1 MHAFISMARINI
13 NSMSKSTRSRKVVT
27 KSESKAAPALD
38 TSPYVF
44 QREKISH
51 DLNIRELPWTEKQKA
66 LIELFLDK
74 RCKVLFLKG
83 VAGTSKTIL
92 SMYLGLRLLQ
102 MRKVSD
108 IVLIR
113 SAVES
118 ADSKLGY
125 LPGDITDKF
134 GVYLAPFNHK
144 FEELLPKQQIDKL
157 EKDNRFVIC
166 PINYAR
172 GLHFAAKF
180 IACDESQNLTI
191 AELNT
196 LMTRMGEFAKVIV
209 CGDPDQS
216 DLPHGK
222 SGFTKVYDAFN
233 TDEAIEQGIIC
244 AELTEDDIVRSAL
257 CKYITHKFKEIRAV
271 NIPQNNHGHK

>member
-1 MHAFISMARINI
+1 
-13 NSMSKSTRSRKVVT
+13 MSKSKRSRKAVSKT
-27 KSESKAAPALD
+27 ESKQPSALED

-44 QREKISH
+44 QRDKIAY
-51 DLNIRELPWTEKQKA
+51 DLNIKELPWTVRQKD
-66 LIELFLDK
+66 IIDLFLDK

-102 MRKVSD
+102 MRRVSD

-118 ADSKLGY
+118 ADSKLGF
-125 LPGDITDKF
+125 LPGDISEKF
-134 GVYLAPFNHK
+134 GVYLTPFNDK
-144 FEELLPKQQIDKL
+144 FSELLFKAQIDKL
-157 EKDNRFVIC
+157 EKDNRIAIC

-180 IACDESQNLTI
+180 VCCDESQNLTI
-191 AELNT
+191 GELNT
-196 LMTRMGEFAKVIV
+196 LMTRFGEFAKVII

-216 DLPHGK
+216 DLPNGK
-222 SGFTKVYDAFN
+222 SGFVKVYDSFN
-233 TDEAIEQGIIC
+233 TLESQEQGIYC
-244 AELTEDDIVRSAL
+244 AELTEEDIVRSEL
-257 CKYITHKFKEIRAV
+257 CKYITRKFKEIRQV
-271 NIPQNNHGHK
+271 NGNGNNHGHK

>member
-1 MHAFISMARINI
+1 
-13 NSMSKSTRSRKVVT
+13 
-27 KSESKAAPALD
+27 
-38 TSPYVF
+38 
-44 QREKISH
+44 
-51 DLNIRELPWTEKQKA
+51 
-66 LIELFLDK
+66 
-74 RCKVLFLKG
+74 
-83 VAGTSKTIL
+83 
-92 SMYLGLRLLQ
+92 MYLGLQLLNKK
-102 MRKVSD
+102 KVSD

-125 LPGDITDKF
+125 LPGDIADKF

-144 FEELLPKQQIDKL
+144 FEELLSKQQIDKL
-157 EKDNRFVIC
+157 EKDGRFVIC

-180 IACDESQNLTI
+180 VCCDEAQNLTI

-196 LMTRMGEFAKVIV
+196 LLTRIGEFAKVIV

-216 DLPHGK
+216 DLTYGK
-222 SGFTKVYDAFN
+222 SGFTRVFDAFN

-244 AELTEDDIVRSAL
+244 AELFEEDIVRSEL
-257 CKYITHKFKEIRAV
+257 CRYVTHKFKEIRAV
-271 NIPQNNHGHK
+271 NTSQNGHGHK

>member
-1 MHAFISMARINI
+1 
-13 NSMSKSTRSRKVVT
+13 MSKSKRSRKAKVV
-27 KSESKAAPALD
+27 SNSKAESNTVPVPD

-44 QREKISH
+44 QREKINY
-51 DLNIRELPWTEKQKA
+51 DLSIRELPWTDKQKA
-66 LIELFLDK
+66 IIELFLDK

-92 SMYLGLRLLQ
+92 SMYLGLQLLQ
-102 MRKVSD
+102 KRKVSD

-144 FEELLPKQQIDKL
+144 FEELLLKPQIDKL

-180 IACDESQNLTI
+180 ICCDESQNLTI

-196 LMTRMGEFAKVIV
+196 LMTRMGEFAKVII
-209 CGDPDQS
+209 CGDPEQS

-233 TDEAIEQGIIC
+233 NEESIEQGIIC
-244 AELTEDDIVRSAL
+244 AELTEEDIVRSEL
-257 CKYITHKFKEIRAV
+257 CKYVTHKFKEIRAA
-271 NIPQNNHGHK
+271 NIPQNHHGHK

>member
-1 MHAFISMARINI
+1 
-13 NSMSKSTRSRKVVT
+13 
-27 KSESKAAPALD
+27 
-38 TSPYVF
+38 
-44 QREKISH
+44 
-51 DLNIRELPWTEKQKA
+51 
-66 LIELFLDK
+66 
-74 RCKVLFLKG
+74 
-83 VAGTSKTIL
+83 
-92 SMYLGLRLLQ
+92 

-196 LMTRMGEFAKVIV
+196 LMTRMGEFAKVII

>member
-1 MHAFISMARINI
+1 
-13 NSMSKSTRSRKVVT
+13 MSKSTRSRKVVT

-144 FEELLPKQQIDKL
+144 FEELLSKTQIDKL

-180 IACDESQNLTI
+180 VCCDEAQNLTI

>member
-1 MHAFISMARINI
+1 
-13 NSMSKSTRSRKVVT
+13 MSKSKRSRKSVVVT
-27 KSESKAAPALD
+27 DSNTSQPVD

-44 QREKISH
+44 QREKIGY
-51 DLNIRELPWTEKQKA
+51 DLLIRELPWTEKQKA
-66 LIELFLDK
+66 LIDIFLDK

-102 MRKVSD
+102 MRRVSD

-144 FEELLPKQQIDKL
+144 FEELLSKQQIDKL

-180 IACDESQNLTI
+180 ICCDEAQNLTI

-196 LMTRMGEFAKVIV
+196 LMTRMGEFAKVII
-209 CGDPDQS
+209 CGDPEQS
-216 DLPHGK
+216 DLHNGK

-233 TDEAIEQGIIC
+233 SEEAIQQGIIC
-244 AELTEDDIVRSAL
+244 AELTEEDIVRSEL
-257 CKYITHKFKEIRAV
+257 CKYVTRKFKEIRVA
-271 NIPQNNHGHK
+271 NGNGNNNGHK